1 MKMNYML
8 PNIQLLDVDDND
20 TPFMSTSGTIDGGNT
35 APQNMENGFSVN
47 SN

>member
-8 PNIQLLDVDDND
+8 PNIQLLDVDDD
-20 TPFMSTSGTIDGGNT
+20 TPFMSTSGTIDEGNT